1 MTLLA
6 MMMSQAVPSG
16 FTGAMVRPGDAG
28 YEQARRVWNGAI
40 DRRPAF
46 IARCRSSADV
56 AAMVRFGVRQ
66 GLPVAVRG
74 GGHSIPGLSVCEGGL
89 VIDLTEMKSVR
100 VDRERR
106 LVDVE
111 PGVLWRELDAATQ
124 QHGFAVPGGEVSHT
138 GVGGL
143 TLGGGVGWLSRAY
156 GLACDNLVVAELVTA
171 DGSILQVDEHQQP
184 ELLWGLR
191 GGGGNFGVVTRFTF
205 RLNPLPLPMYA
216 GMVMHPLDRG
226 GDALRAFLEL
236 AQVAPD
242 ALGLNAALITAPP
255 APFVPRELHGER
267 VVVLAA
273 GYLGSLV
280 EGAEQVRPLRE
291 FAPPSLD
298 TFGPMPYTALQSM
311 VDQAVPFGLPSYA
324 RSEWLQPLDDTGIEA
339 MVRAAAEMT
348 SPLSQVLLRIM
359 GGTTSRIPPDATAF
373 RFRDAAAM
381 LTCAAHVGRPHR
393 TQHPPPGLGPRH
405 LERTAALV
413 SRRRLRQP
421 PGRGRTRPR
430 PRSLRRADLGALG
443 RTQTT
448 LRPRQHLPPQ
458 PEHSPRLGGLL
469 IRSCDTGAN
478 ISGTAGHARHGRWAG
493 EHQRQRCTAVTS
505 WRRTSSSM
513 SLANSLDNDARESSV
528 SWPRTRLKIR

>member
-16 FTGAMVRPGDAG
+16 FTGALVRPGDAG

-124 QHGFAVPGGEVSHT
+124 HHGFAVPGGEVSHT

-226 GDALRAFLEL
+226 GDALRAFLDL

-291 FAPPSLD
+291 FAAPSLD

-359 GGTTSRIPPDATAF
+359 GSS
-373 RFRDAAAM
+373 
-381 LTCAAHVGRPHR
+381 HR
-393 TQHPPPGLGPRH
+393 TWDGGLGCRH
-405 LERTAALV
+405 AEAGQV
-413 SRRRLRQP
+413 S
-421 PGRGRTRPR
+421 
-430 PRSLRRADLGALG
+430 
-443 RTQTT
+443 
-448 LRPRQHLPPQ
+448 
-458 PEHSPRLGGLL
+458 
-469 IRSCDTGAN
+469 
-478 ISGTAGHARHGRWAG
+478 
-493 EHQRQRCTAVTS
+493 
-505 WRRTSSSM
+505 
-513 SLANSLDNDARESSV
+513 
-528 SWPRTRLKIR
+528 